1 MAEKYYNATLRNLS
15 YRLRRFKDELPRLL
29 EQAIYE
35 KEDEIVSA
43 IADDQL
49 YRRGITGTGRKI
61 MDYDPYSET
70 TIKIKKKKGQ
80 PTTRVTLRDTGS
92 FHRKMHIVL
101 DDVGFYVTSM
111 DDKTQKLRDRYGDDI
126 FRLTNKN
133 LTRIVRSHIRKE
145 IVKQLKQEL
154 RARK

>member
-1 MAEKYYNATLRNLS
+1 MPKYYNATIRNLT

-35 KEDEIVSA
+35 KEQEIVNA
-43 IADDQL
+43 VANDQL
-49 YRRGITGTGRKI
+49 YRRGITGRGVKI
-61 MDYDPYSET
+61 MDYEPYSPVT
-70 TIKIKKKKGQ
+70 VKIKKKKGQ

-92 FHRKMHIVL
+92 FHNEMYVVA
-101 DDVGFYVTSM
+101 DENGFYVTSL
-111 DDKTQKLRDRYGDDI
+111 DGKTEALKARYGDDI
-126 FRLTNKN
+126 FRLTNQN
-133 LTRIVRSHIRKE
+133 LTRIVRVHLKKA

>member
-61 MDYDPYSET
+61 MDYDPYSNA

-92 FHRKMHIVL
+92 FHNKMRV
-101 DDVGFYVTSM
+101 VVSNEGFYITSS
-111 DDKTQKLRDRYGDDI
+111 DNKTEKLRTRYGDDI

-133 LTRIVRSHIRKE
+133 LTRIVRSHIKKE